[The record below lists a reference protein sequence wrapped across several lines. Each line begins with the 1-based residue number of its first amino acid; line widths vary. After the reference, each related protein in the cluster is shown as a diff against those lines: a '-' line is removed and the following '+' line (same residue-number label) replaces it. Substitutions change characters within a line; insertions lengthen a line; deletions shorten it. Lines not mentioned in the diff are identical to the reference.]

1 MWNPFLKVE
10 WLKEG
15 RNIRL
20 PMMLIFYNAILAFIT
35 ILFMFFNAESFQE
48 GYSYDTSAYLYQFLI
63 ISTIQI
69 GMIFVLMP
77 FSVWGFYSTD
87 REKHMLEEFAMI
99 PGSSKQFIIARVSVI
114 IAVYMMLFISSL
126 PIISLSCIYSG
137 LPWRKIIRLGIMLFI
152 CTFWSASVSIFSFS
166 YCKKGIWAFAQN
178 TVIEAVFILGTIL
191 GTEIMRTISISVSGM
206 DNLAPITTSLCL
218 LLSLINPLAAY
229 GILREYYGR

>member
-87 REKHMLEEFAMI
+87 REKHMLEEFVMI
-99 PGSSKQFIIARVSVI
+99 
-114 IAVYMMLFISSL
+114 L
-126 PIISLSCIYSG
+126 LS
-137 LPWRKIIRLGIMLFI
+137 
-152 CTFWSASVSIFSFS
+152 
-166 YCKKGIWAFAQN
+166 N
-178 TVIEAVFILGTIL
+178 
-191 GTEIMRTISISVSGM
+191 
-206 DNLAPITTSLCL
+206 L
-218 LLSLINPLAAY
+218 LLPEF
-229 GILREYYGR
+229 R

>member
-87 REKHMLEEFAMI
+87 REKHMLEEFVMI
-99 PGSSKQFIIARVSVI
+99 PGSGERLSVLGLCCLSVHSGVLPFPFFPLVI
-114 IAVYMMLFISSL
+114 VKKESGHLHKIQSL
-126 PIISLSCIYSG
+126 RQCS
-137 LPWRKIIRLGIMLFI
+137 
-152 CTFWSASVSIFSFS
+152 FWERF
-166 YCKKGIWAFAQN
+166 
-178 TVIEAVFILGTIL
+178 
-191 GTEIMRTISISVSGM
+191 
-206 DNLAPITTSLCL
+206 
-218 LLSLINPLAAY
+218 
-229 GILREYYGR
+229 

>member
-1 MWNPFLKVE
+1 
-10 WLKEG
+10 
-15 RNIRL
+15 
-20 PMMLIFYNAILAFIT
+20 
-35 ILFMFFNAESFQE
+35 
-48 GYSYDTSAYLYQFLI
+48 
-63 ISTIQI
+63 
-69 GMIFVLMP
+69 MP

-87 REKHMLEEFAMI
+87 REKHMLEEFVMI

-229 GILREYYGR
+229 MGYYGNITGDSVQPRLSPSFFIRQRVLCASLWELPFWLWQSGRWKSRQESSQTDKNAGIRVAASQ

>member
-99 PGSSKQFIIARVSVI
+99 PGSSKQFIIARAKKAIPIRMHI
-114 IAVYMMLFISSL
+114 I
-126 PIISLSCIYSG
+126 
-137 LPWRKIIRLGIMLFI
+137 
-152 CTFWSASVSIFSFS
+152 
-166 YCKKGIWAFAQN
+166 
-178 TVIEAVFILGTIL
+178 
-191 GTEIMRTISISVSGM
+191 
-206 DNLAPITTSLCL
+206 
-218 LLSLINPLAAY
+218 LAA
-229 GILREYYGR
+229 L

>member
-114 IAVYMMLFISSL
+114 IAIYMMLFISSL

-137 LPWRKIIRLGIMLFI
+137 Q
-152 CTFWSASVSIFSFS
+152 SVH
-166 YCKKGIWAFAQN
+166 AQ
-178 TVIEAVFILGTIL
+178 
-191 GTEIMRTISISVSGM
+191 
-206 DNLAPITTSLCL
+206 C
-218 LLSLINPLAAY
+218 PLAQASSPP
-229 GILREYYGR
+229 

>member
-178 TVIEAVFILGTIL
+178 TVID
-191 GTEIMRTISISVSGM
+191 RKSVV
-206 DNLAPITTSLCL
+206 
-218 LLSLINPLAAY
+218 
-229 GILREYYGR
+229 